1 MKQIFGIKNCQSV
14 KKALDFLDSKG
25 VAYEFVD
32 YKKNPPSLELLKEW
46 VEKSGIEKVLN
57 KKGTTYKT
65 LNLKE
70 KDLSEEE
77 LLEVMSQNPTLIK
90 RPVLVDK
97 GILEFGFCKEVY
109 ENLC

>member
-14 KKALDFLDSKG
+14 KKTLDFLDSKG

-46 VEKSGIEKVLN
+46 VEKRGIEKVLN

-70 KDLSEEE
+70 KKLSERE
-77 LLEVMSQNPTLIK
+77 LLEAMSQNPTLIK

>member
-14 KKALDFLDSKG
+14 KKTLDFLDSKG
-25 VAYEFVD
+25 VTYEFVD

>member
-57 KKGTTYKT
+57 KKGKTYKT

-70 KDLSEEE
+70 KDLSKEE

>member
-70 KDLSEEE
+70 KDLGKED

>member
-14 KKALDFLDSKG
+14 KKALDFLESRG

-70 KDLSEEE
+70 KDLSEKE

-109 ENLC
+109 ENLW